1 MANFFRITIIIVIK
15 LVILQAHNVNIL
27 SGCLSYRTYLID
39 IYIYIYII
47 ITVQISN
54 ALTGTESKE
63 LLRKLPKFIYDDDK
77 ALEVSTWFYN

>member
-1 MANFFRITIIIVIK
+1 MANLANFFRITIIIVIK
-15 LVILQAHNVNIL
+15 LVIFQAHNVNIL

-39 IYIYIYII
+39 IYII